1 MKIQFIGAT
10 HEVTGSCTLLEVG
23 GRYYMVDCGMEQGTD
38 VFQNIPLPVPAGAI
52 EAVFL
57 THAHIDHSGMLP
69 KLCKD
74 GFSGPIYATE
84 ATCDLCNIMLRD
96 SAHIQESEVQWR
108 NRKAERSGEPLVEPT
123 YTMNDAMA
131 AIKLLRPVRYQELL
145 QVAEGIDLQM
155 TDIGHLLGS
164 AAIELWLTENG
175 ETRKIV
181 FSGDVGNTNQPLL
194 NDPKTVEET
203 DYLVI
208 ESTYGDRFHSK
219 ARGDAEAELSDCIQ
233 RAFDRGGNLV
243 IPSFAVGRTQEMLYL
258 IREIKQKG
266 LVTGHD
272 GFPVYVD
279 SPLAV
284 EATGIF
290 LQSHESNFAEE
301 TRGDVIAEFAGYLQ
315 RALDRGGNVVIPS
328 FAVGRTQEMLYA
340 IREIKQKGLVKG
352 HDGFPVY
359 VDSPLAVEA
368 TGIFLQSHESN
379 FDPETLEVIRQG
391 VNPIWSKGV
400 TLSVTS
406 EESKLINADLQP
418 KVILSASGM
427 CEAGR
432 IRHHLKHNLWRK
444 ESIVL
449 FVGYQAEHS
458 LGRKLQEGVKNVKLF
473 GEDIAVHAEIAT
485 LHGTSG
491 HADKEG
497 LLNWLL
503 SFREKPKLVFVNHG
517 DDDSCEAF
525 RKTLEEMGYRAEAPY
540 SGTEYDLLT
549 GKLTAYTEGVKI
561 DRAAA
566 FKGSQRAR
574 QVYGELLA
582 AAEALLALV
591 RTRRGCT
598 NKDNAKLT
606 AQIRSLI
613 EKWK

>member
-23 GRYYMVDCGMEQGTD
+23 GKYYMVDCGMEQGTD
-38 VFQNIPLPVPAGAI
+38 VFQNIPLPVPANAI

-96 SAHIQESEVQWR
+96 SAHIQESEAQWR
-108 NRKAERSGEPLVEPT
+108 SRKAERAGEPPVEPT
-123 YTMNDAMA
+123 YTMNDALA
-131 AIKLLRPVRYQELL
+131 AIKLLRPCKYLEPL
-145 QVAEGIDLQM
+145 QVGEGVIIRM
-155 TDIGHLLGS
+155 NDIGHLLGS
-164 AAIELWLTENG
+164 AAIEIWLTEG
-175 ETRKIV
+175 AETRKIV

-194 NDPKTVEET
+194 NDPKPVEEA

-208 ESTYGDRFHSK
+208 ESTYGDRLHNR
-219 ARGDAEAELSDCIQ
+219 ARGDAVAELADCIQ
-233 RAFDRGGNLV
+233 RAF
-243 IPSFAVGRTQEMLYL
+243 
-258 IREIKQKG
+258 
-266 LVTGHD
+266 
-272 GFPVYVD
+272 
-279 SPLAV
+279 
-284 EATGIF
+284 
-290 LQSHESNFAEE
+290 
-301 TRGDVIAEFAGYLQ
+301 
-315 RALDRGGNVVIPS
+315 DRGGNVVIPS

-379 FDPETLEVIRQG
+379 FDEETLAVIQQG
-391 VNPIWSKGV
+391 VNPIWSDGV

-406 EESKLINADLQP
+406 DESKLINLDMKS

-444 ESIVL
+444 ESIIL
-449 FVGYQAEHS
+449 FVGYQSEGS
-458 LGRKLQEGVKNVKLF
+458 LGRKLQQGAKNVKLF

-485 LHGTSG
+485 LNGTSG

-497 LLNWLL
+497 LLSWLGG
-503 SFREKPKLVFVNHG
+503 FKQKPQKVFVNHG

-525 RKTLEEMGYRAEAPY
+525 RKTLEGMGYVAEAPY

-561 DRAAA
+561 DRSAA
-566 FKGSQRAR
+566 FKGGQRAK

-591 RTRRGCT
+591 KTRKGRA
-598 NKDNAKLT
+598 NKDNAKMA

>member
-23 GRYYMVDCGMEQGTD
+23 GRYYLVDCGMEQGTD
-38 VFQNIPLPVPAGAI
+38 VFQNMPLPVPANAI

-74 GFSGPIYATE
+74 GFRGPIYATE

-96 SAHIQESEVQWR
+96 SAHIQESEAQWR
-108 NRKAERSGEPLVEPT
+108 SRKAERAGEPLVEPT
-123 YTMNDAMA
+123 YTMADALA
-131 AIKLLRPVRYQELL
+131 AIKLLRPCRYLEPIQA
-145 QVAEGIDLQM
+145 AEGIILRM

-164 AAIELWLTENG
+164 AAIEMWLTEGTEN
-175 ETRKIV
+175 RKIV
-181 FSGDVGNTNQPLL
+181 FSGDVGNTGQPLL
-194 NDPKTVEET
+194 RDPQSVAET

-208 ESTYGDRFHSK
+208 ESTYGDRFHEK
-219 ARGDAEAELSDCIQ
+219 RRGDAVQELADCIQ
-233 RAFDRGGNLV
+233 RAF
-243 IPSFAVGRTQEMLYL
+243 
-258 IREIKQKG
+258 
-266 LVTGHD
+266 
-272 GFPVYVD
+272 
-279 SPLAV
+279 
-284 EATGIF
+284 
-290 LQSHESNFAEE
+290 
-301 TRGDVIAEFAGYLQ
+301 
-315 RALDRGGNVVIPS
+315 DRGGNVVIPS

-340 IREIKQKGLVKG
+340 IREIKQRGLVKG
-352 HDGFPVY
+352 HDRFPVY

-379 FDPETLEVIRQG
+379 FDEETLAVIQQG
-391 VNPIWSKGV
+391 VNPIWSEGV

-406 EESKLINADLQP
+406 EESKLINMDPNP

-444 ESIVL
+444 DSIIL
-449 FVGYQAEHS
+449 FVGYQAEGS
-458 LGRKLQEGVKNVKLF
+458 LGRKLQEGARSVKLF
-473 GEDIAVHAEIAT
+473 GEEIAVNAEIAM

-497 LLNWLL
+497 LLNWLAG
-503 SFREKPKLVFVNHG
+503 FREKPRMVFVNHG
-517 DDDSCEAF
+517 DDGSCEAF
-525 RKTLEEMGYRAEAPY
+525 RTTLEAMGYHAEAPY
-540 SGTEYDLLT
+540 SGTEFDLLT
-549 GKLTAYTEGVKI
+549 GKMTAYTEGVKI
-561 DRAAA
+561 DRAQA

-582 AAEALLALV
+582 AAEELLALV
-591 RTRRGCT
+591 RKRRGNT

-606 AQIRSLI
+606 AQIRALI
-613 EKWK
+613 DKWR

>member
-1 MKIQFIGAT
+1 MKIQFLGAT

-23 GRYYMVDCGMEQGTD
+23 GRYYLVDCGMEQGTD
-38 VFQNIPLPVPAGAI
+38 VFQNIPLPVPAKDI

-84 ATCDLCNIMLRD
+84 ATCNLCNIMLRD
-96 SAHIQESEVQWR
+96 SAHIQESEAQWR
-108 NRKAERSGEPLVEPT
+108 SRKAERAGDPTVEPV
-123 YTMNDAMA
+123 YTVNDALA
-131 AIKLLRPVRYQELL
+131 AIRLLRPCRYQEAL
-145 QVAEGIDLQM
+145 QVAEGIVLRM

-164 AAIELWLTENG
+164 AAIELWLTEG
-175 ETRKIV
+175 RETRKIV

-194 NDPKTVEET
+194 NDPKCVSEA

-208 ESTYGDRFHSK
+208 ESTYGDRLHDHPQ
-219 ARGDAEAELSDCIQ
+219 GNVVEELAACIQ
-233 RAFDRGGNLV
+233 RAF
-243 IPSFAVGRTQEMLYL
+243 
-258 IREIKQKG
+258 
-266 LVTGHD
+266 
-272 GFPVYVD
+272 
-279 SPLAV
+279 
-284 EATGIF
+284 
-290 LQSHESNFAEE
+290 
-301 TRGDVIAEFAGYLQ
+301 
-315 RALDRGGNVVIPS
+315 DRGGNVVIPS

-352 HDGFPVY
+352 HDRFPVY

-379 FDPETLEVIRQG
+379 FDEETLAIVKQG
-391 VNPIWSKGV
+391 INPIWSEGV

-444 ESIVL
+444 ECLIL
-449 FVGYQAEHS
+449 FVGFQAEGS
-458 LGRKLQEGVKNVKLF
+458 LGRKLQEGAKQVRLF
-473 GEDIAVHAEIAT
+473 GEDIAVRAEIAT

-491 HADKEG
+491 HADRDG
-497 LLNWLL
+497 LLNWL
-503 SFREKPKLVFVNHG
+503 SGFGEKPRLVFVNHG
-517 DDDSCEAF
+517 EDDSCIAF
-525 RKTLEEMGYRAEAPY
+525 RDTLRSLGYRVEAPY
-540 SGTEYDLLT
+540 SGTEYDLRT
-549 GKLTAYTEGVKI
+549 GQLTAYTEGVKI
-561 DRAAA
+561 DRAAV
-566 FKGSQRAR
+566 FRGSQRAK

-591 RTRRGCT
+591 QTRKGCA
-598 NKDNAKLT
+598 NKENAKLT
-606 AQIRSLI
+606 AQIRNLI

>member
-23 GRYYMVDCGMEQGTD
+23 GRYYLVDCGMEQGTD
-38 VFQNIPLPVPAGAI
+38 VFQNIPLPVPANAI

-84 ATCDLCNIMLRD
+84 PTCNLCNIMLQD

-108 NRKAERSGEPLVEPT
+108 NRKAERAGEPLEEPV
-123 YTMNDAMA
+123 YTTNDALA
-131 AIKLLRPVRYQELL
+131 AIKLLRPCQYLEPL
-145 QVAEGIDLQM
+145 QVAEGIVMRM

-164 AAIELWLTENG
+164 AAIELWLTEG
-175 ETRKIV
+175 TETRKIV
-181 FSGDVGNTNQPLL
+181 FSGDVGNTNQPIIR
-194 NDPKTVEET
+194 DPQTIEKT

-208 ESTYGDRFHSK
+208 ESTYGDRLH
-219 ARGDAEAELSDCIQ
+219 ARERGDAVAELANCI
-233 RAFDRGGNLV
+233 
-243 IPSFAVGRTQEMLYL
+243 
-258 IREIKQKG
+258 
-266 LVTGHD
+266 
-272 GFPVYVD
+272 
-279 SPLAV
+279 
-284 EATGIF
+284 
-290 LQSHESNFAEE
+290 
-301 TRGDVIAEFAGYLQ
+301 Q

-340 IREIKQKGLVKG
+340 IREIKQRGLVKG

-368 TGIFLQSHESN
+368 TGIFLQCSPSY
-379 FDPETLEVIRQG
+379 FDEETMAVLKQG
-391 VNPIWSKGV
+391 INPIWSDGV
-400 TLSVTS
+400 RLSVTS
-406 EESKLINADLQP
+406 EDSKAINTDTQP

-444 ESIVL
+444 ESLIL
-449 FVGYQAEHS
+449 FVGYQAEGS
-458 LGRKLQEGVKNVKLF
+458 LGSRLQNGVESVKLF
-473 GEDIAVHAEIAT
+473 GEDIAVCAEIAT

-497 LLNWLL
+497 LLNWLGG
-503 SFREKPKLVFVNHG
+503 FQEKPKMVFVNHG
-517 DDDSCEAF
+517 DDASCEAF
-525 RKTLEEMGYRAEAPY
+525 RATLASMGYHAEAPY

-549 GKLTAYTEGVKI
+549 GKLTVYTEGVKI
-561 DRAAA
+561 NRAEA
-566 FKGSQRAR
+566 FKGSQRAK
-574 QVYGELLA
+574 QFYSELVA
-582 AAEALLALV
+582 AAEELLALV
-591 RTRRGCT
+591 KTRKGKT

-606 AQIRSLI
+606 SQIRSLI
-613 EKWK
+613 EKWKD